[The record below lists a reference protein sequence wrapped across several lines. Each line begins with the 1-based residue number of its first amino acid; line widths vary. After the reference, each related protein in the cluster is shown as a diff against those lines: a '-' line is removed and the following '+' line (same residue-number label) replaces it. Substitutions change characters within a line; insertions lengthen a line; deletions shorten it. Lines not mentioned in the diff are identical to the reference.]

1 MNRFL
6 LTAALILAPFA
17 LAGDPPQPAT
27 VVEIAV
33 GSPDHTTL
41 VTALKAA
48 DYVRSLQN
56 AGPFTV
62 FAPTN
67 AAFAKLPKGTVEG
80 LVKPESKEALQ
91 NILKYHVA
99 VSVYETRFMK
109 EGMKLGVANGGNV
122 VFHVKDGKTYVNDA
136 LIVGSARAGNGIV
149 HIIDGV
155 LLPPAPAAK

>member
-1 MNRFL
+1 MSRVLVSAVFFL
-6 LTAALILAPFA
+6 ASASFAEDAA
-17 LAGDPPQPAT
+17 QPAT

-33 GSPDHTTL
+33 SSPEHTTL
-41 VTALKAA
+41 VAALKAA

-67 AAFAKLPKGTVEG
+67 AAFARLPKGTLEG

-109 EGMKLGVANGGNV
+109 EGMKLGMANGSNV
-122 VFHVKDGKTYVNDA
+122 VFHMKDGKTYVNDA
-136 LIVGSARAGNGIV
+136 LILGSVRAGNGIV
-149 HIIDGV
+149 HVIDAV
-155 LLPPAPAAK
+155 LLPAAR